1 MLSCQLFV
9 KSSNQQKFD
18 FDYNFKLKLVKL
30 KVISQAAFC
39 HLLPRASRPANL
51 TDIPLHSLSWYHT
64 LKILHSLIS
73 QADVMIFDILAKVRM
88 YQLYNCVQISFAQG
102 TWTACDGKWGV
113 FASPQGK
120 DKIFLHCHKVKIKY
134 SFITTK

>member
-30 KVISQAAFC
+30 KVMSQAAFC
-39 HLLPRASRPANL
+39 HFLPRASRPANL

-64 LKILHSLIS
+64 LKISNITQFNITSRCDDIWHIGKS
-73 QADVMIFDILAKVRM
+73 ADVSTL
-88 YQLYNCVQISFAQG
+88 
-102 TWTACDGKWGV
+102 
-113 FASPQGK
+113 
-120 DKIFLHCHKVKIKY
+120 
-134 SFITTK
+134 